1 MESKPP
7 SAPPDVPD
15 GDRREFLT
23 KRLLPAATVVGAFG
37 VVGAAVLRPGAAPPA
52 PRPSPPPEPAPCAAG
67 AGAHGTVAAHLLQD
81 GPARRPGP
89 ARRVQAFA
97 LGTRAGPRDE
107 VHALGDDE
115 ARVVDADGRVVRAFG
130 VPKNATCLGVAV
142 DGRVVVGS
150 AGRVDLFDAERRRA
164 IGGFAC
170 GATDK
175 PAVVTA
181 VRIVGDAVLVAD
193 AAARV
198 IRRYDASGHEQGLIG
213 VQNKTRG
220 FMLPNR
226 SLDFDVD
233 CRRCDPRGRRRTAPR
248 LVVVA
253 RRHAG
258 GLLRE
263 VRHGQARGLRRLLQP
278 GERGRRA
285 RTAASSP
292 PRRRSRA

>member
-23 KRLLPAATVVGAFG
+23 KRLLPAATVVGALG

-52 PRPSPPPEPAPCAAG
+52 PRPSPPPEPAPALPTPAPTGPLPHTYSRTALLAG
-67 AGAHGTVAAHLLQD
+67 PGL
-81 GPARRPGP
+81 PAEFRRSLSGL
-89 ARRVQAFA
+89 A
-97 LGTRAGPRDE
+97 LGPGDE

-115 ARVVDADGRVVRAFG
+115 ARVLDAGGHVVRAWA
-130 VPKNATCLGVAV
+130 VPKGATCLGVAA
-142 DGRVVVGS
+142 DGRVAVGS
-150 AGRVDLFDAERRRA
+150 AGRVDLFDADGTR

-170 GATDK
+170 GASDK

-181 VRIVGDAVLVAD
+181 VRFVGDSVLVAD

-198 IRRYDASGHEQGLIG
+198 IRRYDTSGHEAGTHRIPEQDRR
-213 VQNKTRG
+213 VHAAEQEPR
-220 FMLPNR
+220 FR
-226 SLDFDVD
+226 
-233 CRRCDPRGRRRTAPR
+233 RRCRGCGPRGRQRPSPR

-253 RRHAG
+253 RRRDG
-258 GLLRE
+258 GVLRE
-263 VRHGQARGLRRLLQP
+263 VRDGQARGLRRLLQP

-285 RTAASSP
+285 RTAASSR